1 MKKWVVSKK
10 LDKIVEEAR
19 ENTEWLGNTV
29 IDVFGRHVDRRNGI
43 CVMRYRNDVYDGEI
57 VDCFISVK

>member
-10 LDKIVEEAR
+10 LDKIVEEAI

-29 IDVFGRHVDRRNGI
+29 IDVFGRHVDRRFII
-43 CVMRYRNDVYDGEI
+43 CQFQRYLYYAL
-57 VDCFISVK
+57 

>member
-10 LDKIVEEAR
+10 LNKIVEEAI

-29 IDVFGRHVDRRNGI
+29 IDVFGRHVDRRNGR
-43 CVMRYRNDVYDGEI
+43 CVLRYRNDVYDGEI

>member
-10 LDKIVEEAR
+10 LDKIVEEAI

-29 IDVFGRHVDRRNGI
+29 IDVFGRHVDRRNGTCI
-43 CVMRYRNDVYDGEI
+43 MCYRNDVYDGEV